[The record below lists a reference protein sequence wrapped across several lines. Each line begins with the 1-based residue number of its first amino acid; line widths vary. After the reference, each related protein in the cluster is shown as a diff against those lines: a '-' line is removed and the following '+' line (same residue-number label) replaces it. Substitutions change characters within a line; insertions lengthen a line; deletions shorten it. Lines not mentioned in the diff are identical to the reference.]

1 MKLRIS
7 LLYFPSS
14 SAGLMLVMLHESVM
28 GLRSG
33 DCGRKAHKRQ
43 HSLVFFQ
50 VVLAQ
55 LGSVFGLIT
64 ALQYES
70 FSTKVQARSWS
81 MSLNNWVLLFGQT
94 VADFV
99 KLYIAHGFPLKF
111 SAVNWQDNQIYL
123 SQGGCVISLSCL
135 F

>member
-14 SAGLMLVMLHESVM
+14 PAGLMLVMLHESVM
-28 GLRSG
+28 GLRLG

-70 FSTKVQARSWS
+70 FSTKVQARRWS
-81 MSLNNWVLLFGQT
+81 MSLNN
-94 VADFV
+94 
-99 KLYIAHGFPLKF
+99 
-111 SAVNWQDNQIYL
+111 
-123 SQGGCVISLSCL
+123 
-135 F
+135 

>member
-14 SAGLMLVMLHESVM
+14 PAGLMLVMLHESVM

-33 DCGRKAHKRQ
+33 DCGRKANKRQ
-43 HSLVFFQ
+43 HFLVFFQ

-55 LGSVFGLIT
+55 LGSVFVLIT

-81 MSLNNWVLLFGQT
+81 MSLNN
-94 VADFV
+94 
-99 KLYIAHGFPLKF
+99 
-111 SAVNWQDNQIYL
+111 
-123 SQGGCVISLSCL
+123 
-135 F
+135 